1 MKFLI
6 LLFLLLLLSLYLGL
20 EMAQDKGCVLVTY
33 RHSSIETTLWVAIIS
48 LIFFF
53 FIFYF
58 IFRLFNHT
66 ICLAKNIKQWRKKRL
81 YRRGHH
87 LTIIGLCE
95 LAEGRW
101 QRAEQTLTKSAK
113 MIRRPLINYLA
124 AAQAAN
130 AQKTYERRDNYL
142 RLAHL
147 TTKRSTIAVGLTQA
161 QLQICNHQWEQALA
175 TLQRLDQEDSH
186 HGYILK
192 LLKQVYLKLQD
203 WQKLRLLFPRLRKL
217 KVELPNVLDALERE
231 TYTNLLTE
239 AYQRS
244 KQPFTLIKIWES
256 LPYHFQKDVALI
268 EPYTLYLITLG
279 EADRA
284 ILLIEY
290 VLKKQWN
297 SGLVTTYGLAQPVKE
312 FQQLTTAELWLKKY
326 TKEPELFLCL
336 GRLSL
341 REKFLGKARD
351 YLQRSIKLAP
361 TPTAY
366 QELGRVYDA
375 QGQKNIAL
383 DCYRKA
389 LAFGNI

>member
-6 LLFLLLLLSLYLGL
+6 LLFLILLLSLYLGL
-20 EMAQDKGCVLVTY
+20 EMAQDKGYVLVTY
-33 RHSSIETTLWVAIIS
+33 RHLSIETTLWVAIIS
-48 LIFFF
+48 LIVFFL
-53 FIFYF
+53 ILYF
-58 IFRLFNHT
+58 ISRLLSRT
-66 ICLAKNIKQWRKKRL
+66 ICLSRNMKQWRKKRL
-81 YRRGHH
+81 YQRGRH
-87 LTIIGLCE
+87 LTITGLCE

-101 QRAEQTLTKSAK
+101 QHAEQTLTKSAK

-130 AQKTYERRDNYL
+130 AQQTYERRDNYL
-142 RLAHL
+142 RLAYS
-147 TTKRSTIAVGLTQA
+147 TTKGSAIAVALTQA
-161 QLQICNHQWEQALA
+161 QLQIGSHQWEQALA
-175 TLQRLDQEDSH
+175 ILQHLDQEDSH

-217 KVELPNVLDALERE
+217 KVEPPNALDALEKE
-231 TYTNLLTE
+231 TYTNLLAE
-239 AYQRS
+239 AYQKG
-244 KQPFTLIKIWES
+244 KQPLTLIKIWES
-256 LPYHFQKDVALI
+256 LPHHFQKDVALI
-268 EPYTLYLITLG
+268 EPYTFYLTTLG

-284 ILLIEY
+284 ILLIER
-290 VLKKQWN
+290 VLAKQWN
-297 SGLVTTYGLAQPVKE
+297 SSLVTTYGLAQPVKE
-312 FQQLTTAELWLKKY
+312 FKQLTTAELWLKKY
-326 TKEPELFLCL
+326 NKEPELFLCL

-351 YLQRSIKLAP
+351 YLQSSIKLAP

-375 QGQKNIAL
+375 QGQKNTAL

>member
-20 EMAQDKGCVLVTY
+20 EMAQDKGYVLVAY

-48 LIFFF
+48 LIVFFL
-53 FIFYF
+53 ILYF
-58 IFRLFNHT
+58 ISRLLSRI
-66 ICLAKNIKQWRKKRL
+66 ICFSRNMKQWRKKRL
-81 YRRGHH
+81 YRRGRH
-87 LTIIGLCE
+87 LTITGLCE

-113 MIRRPLINYLA
+113 MIRSPLINYLA

-130 AQKTYERRDNYL
+130 AQQTYERRDNYL
-142 RLAHL
+142 RLAYS
-147 TTKRSTIAVGLTQA
+147 TTKGSTIAVGLTQA
-161 QLQICNHQWEQALA
+161 QLQIGNHQWEQALA
-175 TLQRLDQEDSH
+175 TLQHLDQEDSH

-203 WQKLRLLFPRLRKL
+203 WQKLRLLFPRLRKF
-217 KVELPNVLDALERE
+217 KVEPPNALDALEKE
-231 TYTNLLTE
+231 TYTNLLAE
-239 AYQRS
+239 AYKKG
-244 KQPFTLIKIWES
+244 KQPLTLIKIWES
-256 LPYHFQKDVALI
+256 LPHHFQKDVALI
-268 EPYTLYLITLG
+268 EPYTFYLRILG

-284 ILLIEY
+284 ILLIER
-290 VLKKQWN
+290 VLAKQWN
-297 SGLVTTYGLAQPVKE
+297 SGLVTTYGLVQPVKE
-312 FQQLTTAELWLKKY
+312 FKQLTTAELWLKKY

-351 YLQRSIKLAP
+351 YLQNSIKLAP
-361 TPTAY
+361 TQTAY

-375 QGQKNIAL
+375 QGQKNTAL